1 MQSDIADKAE
11 RWQDTLAL
19 LFSARSLRMLL
30 LGFSSGLPILL
41 VFSTLSVWLIKAGV
55 QRDVVTFFSWAGIAY
70 GFKFVWSPLI
80 DRIPLPFLAGR
91 MGHRRAWLLFSQLC
105 IIAALLFTATTDP
118 ATSLVWTAV
127 GAVAIGFTSATQ
139 DIIID
144 AYRIESAPSRM
155 QAFLSATYV
164 AGYRIAMLTA
174 GAGSLW
180 FAAWLGA
187 ETYDPET
194 WKSVYRVMAG
204 FMLVGV
210 AATLISP
217 EPNIGGNV
225 ATDKKIQ
232 LKLFLAFI
240 AGVAGMI
247 VMFNLFPD
255 TPKDLGPFTKLGF
268 NTVRLFTS
276 LGAAGLVLYGLARL
290 RFVPGHE
297 ARKSYVE
304 PFTDFIERYGKA
316 AFVILALI
324 GIYRIADIVMGAVA
338 NVFYLEMGFDI
349 AQIATY
355 SKFYG
360 LVATIAGGF
369 LGGILSSRIGV
380 MRGLFI
386 GALLAAASNLLFAYL
401 ATQGA
406 NLNLLIAV
414 ITADNLSAGF
424 AVASFVA
431 YLSALTS
438 ISFTATQYALFSSI
452 MLLIPK
458 ALAGY
463 AGSIVTATGYPG
475 FFIFTAL
482 LGLPVLVLVYW
493 AGKLAPVDDG
503 QAEKSTGSETGSLA

>member
-1 MQSDIADKAE
+1 MQTDSVGRADS
-11 RWQDTLAL
+11 WQETLSL
-19 LFSARSLRMLL
+19 LLSGRSLRMLL

-80 DRIPLPFLAGR
+80 DRIPLPYLAQR
-91 MGHRRAWLLFSQLC
+91 FGHRRAWLLVSQLC
-105 IIAALLFTATTDP
+105 IMAAILFTAATDP

-139 DIIID
+139 DIVID
-144 AYRIESAPSRM
+144 AYRIESAPPRM
-155 QAFLSATYV
+155 QAFLSAAYV
-164 AGYRIAMLTA
+164 AGYRVAMLTA

-187 ETYDPET
+187 ETYDPDT
-194 WKSVYRVMAG
+194 WTTVYRIMAG
-204 FMLVGV
+204 FMLVGIL
-210 AATLISP
+210 ATLLSP
-217 EPNIGGNV
+217 EPDVGGQV
-225 ATDKKIQ
+225 ASDKVVQ

-240 AGVAGMI
+240 AGVAGLI
-247 VMFNLFPD
+247 AMFNLFPD
-255 TPKDLGPFTKLGF
+255 TPGDLGPFTKLFF
-268 NTVRLFTS
+268 NTVRLFVS
-276 LGAAGLVLYGLARL
+276 LGAAGLVLYCLAKL
-290 RFVPGHE
+290 RFVPAAE

-304 PFTDFIERYGKA
+304 PFTDFVARYGKA
-316 AFVILALI
+316 AVVILALI

-369 LGGILSSRIGV
+369 LGGILASRIGV

-386 GALLAAASNLLFAYL
+386 GAVLAAASNLLFAYL
-401 ATQGA
+401 ATQDA
-406 NLNLLIAV
+406 NVNLLIAV

-438 ISFTATQYALFSSI
+438 VTFTATQYALFSSI
-452 MLLIPK
+452 MLLVPK

-463 AGSIVTATGYPG
+463 SGSIVTATGYPG
-475 FFIFTAL
+475 FFVITAL
-482 LGLPVLVLVYW
+482 LGLPVLLLVYW
-493 AGKLAPVDDG
+493 AGKLAPIPD
-503 QAEKSTGSETGSLA
+503 A

>member
-1 MQSDIADKAE
+1 MQTDTVGKADS
-11 RWQDTLAL
+11 WQETLAL
-19 LFSARSLRMLL
+19 LLSGRSLRMLL

-80 DRIPLPFLAGR
+80 DRIPLPFLAR
-91 MGHRRAWLLFSQLC
+91 RLGHRRAWLLISQLC
-105 IIAALLFTATTDP
+105 IMAAILFTAATDP
-118 ATSLVWTAV
+118 ATSLVWTAI

-139 DIIID
+139 DIVID
-144 AYRIESAPSRM
+144 AYRIESAPPRM

-180 FAAWLGA
+180 FAAWLGV

-194 WKSVYRVMAG
+194 WKTVYRAMAG

-210 AATLISP
+210 LATLLSP
-217 EPNIGGNV
+217 EPEVGGDV
-225 ATDKKIQ
+225 ARDKMVQ

-247 VMFNLFPD
+247 AMFNLFPD
-255 TPKDLGPFTKLGF
+255 TPKDLGPFTKLFF
-268 NTVRLFTS
+268 NTARLFVS
-276 LGAAGLVLYGLARL
+276 LGAAGVVLYGLAKL
-290 RFVPGHE
+290 GIVPAEE
-297 ARKSYVE
+297 ARRSYVE
-304 PFTDFIERYGKA
+304 PFSDFVARYGKA
-316 AFVILALI
+316 AVVILALI

-369 LGGILSSRIGV
+369 LGGIMASRIGV

-401 ATQGA
+401 ATQDA
-406 NLNLLIAV
+406 NVNLLIAV

-438 ISFTATQYALFSSI
+438 VTFTATQYALFSSI
-452 MLLIPK
+452 MLLVPK

-463 AGSIVTATGYPG
+463 SGSIVSAIGYPG
-475 FFIFTAL
+475 FFIITAI
-482 LGLPVLVLVYW
+482 LGLPVLILVYW
-493 AGKLAPVDDG
+493 AAKLAPIPD
-503 QAEKSTGSETGSLA
+503 E

>member
-1 MQSDIADKAE
+1 MQSDITAKADS
-11 RWQDTLAL
+11 WQDTLAL
-19 LFSARSLRMLL
+19 LLSGRSMRMLL

-91 MGHRRAWLLFSQLC
+91 IGHRRAWLLFSQMC

-144 AYRIESAPSRM
+144 AYRIESAPRRM

-194 WKSVYRVMAG
+194 WKAVYRVMAG

-217 EPNIGGNV
+217 EPRVGRDV
-225 ATDKKIQ
+225 ATDKTVQ

-240 AGVAGMI
+240 AGVGGMI

-268 NTVRLFTS
+268 NTARLFAS
-276 LGAAGLVLYGLARL
+276 LGVAGLVIYGLAKL
-290 RFVPGHE
+290 RFVPRQE

-304 PFTDFIERYGKA
+304 PFTDFVERYGKA
-316 AFVILALI
+316 AMVILALI
-324 GIYRIADIVMGAVA
+324 GVYRIADIVMGAVA

-349 AQIATY
+349 AQIATF

-360 LVATIAGGF
+360 LVATIVGGF
-369 LGGILSSRIGV
+369 LGGILASRIGV

-431 YLSALTS
+431 YLSALTN

-452 MLLIPK
+452 MLLVPK

-463 AGSIVTATGYPG
+463 AGSIVTATGYPI

-482 LGLPVLVLVYW
+482 LGLPVLLLVYW
-493 AGKLAPVDDG
+493 AGKLAPVDEE
-503 QAEKSTGSETGSLA
+503 QAE

>member
-1 MQSDIADKAE
+1 MQTDIAEKPV
-11 RWQDTLAL
+11 RWQDTLAFL
-19 LFSARSLRMLL
+19 LSGRSLRMLL

-80 DRIPLPFLAGR
+80 DRIPLPFLARR

-105 IIAALLFTATTDP
+105 IMAAILFTATTDP

-144 AYRIESAPSRM
+144 AYRIESAPPRM
-155 QAFLSATYV
+155 QAFLSASYV

-180 FAAWLGA
+180 FAAWLGV

-204 FMLVGV
+204 FMLVGIV
-210 AATLISP
+210 ATLISP
-217 EPNIGGNV
+217 EPDVGGDV
-225 ATDKKIQ
+225 AKDKVVQ
-232 LKLFLAFI
+232 LQLFVAFI
-240 AGVAGMI
+240 AGVVGMI
-247 VMFNLFPD
+247 VIFNLFPD
-255 TPKDLGPFTKLGF
+255 TPKDLGPFTKLF
-268 NTVRLFTS
+268 YNTVRLFVS
-276 LGAAGLVLYGLARL
+276 LGAAGAVLYGLAKL
-290 RFVPGHE
+290 KIVPGAE

-304 PFTDFIERYGKA
+304 PFTDFVDRYGKA
-316 AFVILALI
+316 AVVILALI

-360 LVATIAGGF
+360 LIATIAGGF
-369 LGGILSSRIGV
+369 LGGILASRIGV

-406 NLNLLIAV
+406 NVNLLIAV

-438 ISFTATQYALFSSI
+438 VTFTATQYALFSSI
-452 MLLIPK
+452 MLLVPK

-475 FFIFTAL
+475 FFVFTAL
-482 LGLPVLVLVYW
+482 LGLPVLILVYW
-493 AGKLAPVDDG
+493 ASKLAPIDDK
-503 QAEKSTGSETGSLA
+503 QV

>member
-1 MQSDIADKAE
+1 MQSDIAAKAE

-19 LFSARSLRMLL
+19 LLSGRSLRMLL

-55 QRDVVTFFSWAGIAY
+55 ERDLVTFFSWAGLAY

-118 ATSLVWTAV
+118 ANSLVWTAA
-127 GAVAIGFTSATQ
+127 GAIAIGFTSATQ

-144 AYRIESAPSRM
+144 AYRIESAPPRM

-180 FAAWLGA
+180 YASWLGA

-194 WKSVYRVMAG
+194 WQSVYRLMAG
-204 FMLVGV
+204 FMLVGIF
-210 AATLISP
+210 ATLISP
-217 EPNIGGNV
+217 EPAVAGNI
-225 ATDKKIQ
+225 ATDRMVQ
-232 LKLFLAFI
+232 LKLFLAFV
-240 AGVAGMI
+240 AGVAGLI
-247 VMFNLFPD
+247 FMFNLFPG
-255 TPKDLGPFTKLGF
+255 TPEDLGPFATLGF
-268 NTVRLFTS
+268 NSARLLVS
-276 LGAAGLVLYGLARL
+276 LAAAGLVVYGLAKL
-290 RFVPGHE
+290 RFVPADE

-304 PFTDFIERYGKA
+304 PFTDFIDRYGKA
-316 AFVILALI
+316 AMVILALI

-369 LGGILSSRIGV
+369 LGGIMASRIGV

-431 YLSALTS
+431 YLSALTNV
-438 ISFTATQYALFSSI
+438 SFTATQYALFSSI
-452 MLLIPK
+452 MLLVPK

-482 LGLPVLVLVYW
+482 LGLPVLALVYW

-503 QAEKSTGSETGSLA
+503 QAE

>member
-1 MQSDIADKAE
+1 MQTDTAAGPDS
-11 RWQDTLAL
+11 WQETLTL
-19 LFSARSLRMLL
+19 LLSARSLRMLL

-80 DRIPLPFLAGR
+80 DRIPLPVLAER
-91 MGHRRAWLLFSQLC
+91 LGHRRAWLLVSQLC
-105 IIAALLFTATTDP
+105 IMAAILFTASTDP

-144 AYRIESAPSRM
+144 AYRIESAPPRM

-174 GAGSLW
+174 GAGALW

-187 ETYDPET
+187 ETYDPAT
-194 WKSVYRVMAG
+194 WTSVYRVMAG
-204 FMLVGV
+204 FMLVGI
-210 AATLISP
+210 AATLLSP
-217 EPNIGGNV
+217 EPDVAHDV
-225 ATDKKIQ
+225 ATDKMVQ
-232 LKLFLAFI
+232 LKLFLAFL
-240 AGVAGMI
+240 AGVAGLI
-247 VMFNLFPD
+247 AMFNLFPG
-255 TPKDLGPFTKLGF
+255 TPANLGPFAKLAF
-268 NTVRLFTS
+268 NSARLIAS
-276 LGAAGLVLYGLARL
+276 LAVAGLVIWALARTRL
-290 RFVPGHE
+290 VPAAE

-304 PFTDFIERYGKA
+304 PFTDFIARYGKA
-316 AFVILALI
+316 AMVILALI

-369 LGGILSSRIGV
+369 LGGILASRLGV

-406 NLNLLIAV
+406 NVNLLIAV

-438 ISFTATQYALFSSI
+438 ITFTATQYALFSSI
-452 MLLIPK
+452 MLLVPK

-463 AGSIVTATGYPG
+463 SGSIVTATGYPG

-493 AGKLAPVDDG
+493 AAKLAPIDDN
-503 QAEKSTGSETGSLA
+503 

>member
-1 MQSDIADKAE
+1 MQADTVGKPDT
-11 RWQDTLAL
+11 WQETLAL
-19 LFSARSLRMLL
+19 LLSGRSLRMLL

-80 DRIPLPFLAGR
+80 DRIPLPFLAR
-91 MGHRRAWLLFSQLC
+91 RLGHRRAWLLVSQLC
-105 IIAALLFTATTDP
+105 IMAAILFTAATDP

-139 DIIID
+139 DIVID
-144 AYRIESAPSRM
+144 AYRIESAPPRM
-155 QAFLSATYV
+155 QAFLSAAYV
-164 AGYRIAMLTA
+164 AGYRVAMLTA

-180 FAAWLGA
+180 FAAWLGT
-187 ETYDPET
+187 ETYDPAT
-194 WKSVYRVMAG
+194 WTTVYRIMAG
-204 FMLVGV
+204 FMLVGIL
-210 AATLISP
+210 ATLLSP
-217 EPNIGGNV
+217 EPEVGGEV
-225 ATDKKIQ
+225 ASDKVVQ

-240 AGVAGMI
+240 AGVAGLI
-247 VMFNLFPD
+247 AMFNLFPD
-255 TPKDLGPFTKLGF
+255 TPKDLGPFTKLFF
-268 NTVRLFTS
+268 NTVRLFAS
-276 LGAAGLVLYGLARL
+276 LGAAGLVLYLLAKL
-290 RFVPGHE
+290 RFVPAAE

-304 PFTDFIERYGKA
+304 PFTDFVARYGKA
-316 AFVILALI
+316 AVLILALI

-369 LGGILSSRIGV
+369 LGGILASRIGV

-386 GALLAAASNLLFAYL
+386 GAVLAAASNLLFAYL
-401 ATQGA
+401 ATQDA
-406 NLNLLIAV
+406 NVNLLIAV

-438 ISFTATQYALFSSI
+438 VTFTATQYALFSSI
-452 MLLIPK
+452 MLLVPK

-463 AGSIVTATGYPG
+463 SGSIVTATGYPG
-475 FFIFTAL
+475 FFVITAL
-482 LGLPVLVLVYW
+482 LGLPVLLLVYW
-493 AGKLAPVDDG
+493 AGKLAPIPD
-503 QAEKSTGSETGSLA
+503 A

>member
-1 MQSDIADKAE
+1 MQTDSVSRPDS
-11 RWQDTLAL
+11 WQETLQL
-19 LFSARSLRMLL
+19 LLSGRSLRMLL

-80 DRIPLPFLAGR
+80 DRIPLPFLAR
-91 MGHRRAWLLFSQLC
+91 HFGHRRAWLLVSQVC
-105 IIAALLFTATTDP
+105 IMVAILFTAATDP

-139 DIIID
+139 DIVID
-144 AYRIESAPSRM
+144 AYRIESAPPRM
-155 QAFLSATYV
+155 QAFLSAAYV
-164 AGYRIAMLTA
+164 AGYRVAMLTA

-194 WKSVYRVMAG
+194 WTTVYRIMAG
-204 FMLVGV
+204 FMLVGIL
-210 AATLISP
+210 ATLLSP
-217 EPNIGGNV
+217 EPDVGGDV
-225 ATDKKIQ
+225 ATDKVVQ
-232 LKLFLAFI
+232 LKLFLAFL
-240 AGVAGMI
+240 AGVAGLI
-247 VMFNLFPD
+247 TMFNLFPA
-255 TPKDLGPFTKLGF
+255 TPGDLEPFTKLLF
-268 NTVRLFTS
+268 NTVRLFAS
-276 LGAAGLVLYGLARL
+276 LGAAGLVLYCLAKL
-290 RFVPGHE
+290 RFVPAAE

-304 PFTDFIERYGKA
+304 PFTDFIARYGKA
-316 AFVILALI
+316 ALVILALI

-369 LGGILSSRIGV
+369 LGGILASRIGV

-386 GALLAAASNLLFAYL
+386 GAVLAAASNLLFAYL

-406 NLNLLIAV
+406 NVNLLIAV

-438 ISFTATQYALFSSI
+438 ITFTATQYALFSSI
-452 MLLIPK
+452 MLLVPK

-463 AGSIVTATGYPG
+463 SGSIVTATGYPG
-475 FFIFTAL
+475 FFIITAL
-482 LGLPVLVLVYW
+482 LGLPVLALVYW
-493 AGKLAPVDDG
+493 AGKLAPIPD
-503 QAEKSTGSETGSLA
+503 E

>member
-1 MQSDIADKAE
+1 MQTDTVGRADS
-11 RWQDTLAL
+11 WQETLAL
-19 LFSARSLRMLL
+19 LLSGRSLRMLL

-80 DRIPLPFLAGR
+80 DRIPLPFLAQR
-91 MGHRRAWLLFSQLC
+91 FGHRRAWLLVSQLC
-105 IIAALLFTATTDP
+105 IMAAILFTAATDP

-139 DIIID
+139 DIVID
-144 AYRIESAPSRM
+144 AYRIESAPPRM
-155 QAFLSATYV
+155 QAFLSAAYV
-164 AGYRIAMLTA
+164 AGYRVAMLTA

-194 WKSVYRVMAG
+194 WTTVYRIMAG
-204 FMLVGV
+204 FMLIGIL
-210 AATLISP
+210 ATLLSP
-217 EPNIGGNV
+217 EPEVGGDV
-225 ATDKKIQ
+225 ATDKVVQ

-240 AGVAGMI
+240 AGVAGLI
-247 VMFNLFPD
+247 AMFNLFPD
-255 TPKDLGPFTKLGF
+255 TPKDLGPFTKLFF
-268 NTVRLFTS
+268 NTARLFVS
-276 LGAAGLVLYGLARL
+276 LGAAGLVLYCLAKL
-290 RFVPGHE
+290 RFVPAAE

-304 PFTDFIERYGKA
+304 PFTDFVARYGKA
-316 AFVILALI
+316 AVVILALI

-369 LGGILSSRIGV
+369 LGGILASRIGV

-401 ATQGA
+401 ATQDA
-406 NLNLLIAV
+406 NVNLLIAV

-438 ISFTATQYALFSSI
+438 VTFTATQYALFSSI
-452 MLLIPK
+452 MLLVPK

-463 AGSIVTATGYPG
+463 SGSIVSATGYPG
-475 FFIFTAL
+475 FFIITAL
-482 LGLPVLVLVYW
+482 LGLPVLFLVYW
-493 AGKLAPVDDG
+493 AGKLAPIPD
-503 QAEKSTGSETGSLA
+503 E

>member
-1 MQSDIADKAE
+1 MQTDSVGRADS
-11 RWQDTLAL
+11 WQETLSL
-19 LFSARSLRMLL
+19 LLSGRSLRMLL

-80 DRIPLPFLAGR
+80 DRIPLPFLAQR
-91 MGHRRAWLLFSQLC
+91 LGHRRAWLLVSQLC
-105 IIAALLFTATTDP
+105 IMAAILFTAATDP

-139 DIIID
+139 DIVID
-144 AYRIESAPSRM
+144 AYRIESAPPRM
-155 QAFLSATYV
+155 QAFLSAAYV
-164 AGYRIAMLTA
+164 AGYRVAMLTA

-187 ETYDPET
+187 ETYDPGT
-194 WKSVYRVMAG
+194 WTTVYRIMAG
-204 FMLVGV
+204 FMLVGIL
-210 AATLISP
+210 ATLLSP
-217 EPNIGGNV
+217 EPEVGGDV
-225 ATDKKIQ
+225 ASDKVVQ

-240 AGVAGMI
+240 AGVAGLI
-247 VMFNLFPD
+247 AMFNLFPD
-255 TPKDLGPFTKLGF
+255 TPKDLGPFTKLFF
-268 NTVRLFTS
+268 NTIRLFVS
-276 LGAAGLVLYGLARL
+276 LGAAGLVLYCLAKW
-290 RFVPGHE
+290 RFVPAAE

-304 PFTDFIERYGKA
+304 PFTDFVARYGKA
-316 AFVILALI
+316 AVVILALI

-369 LGGILSSRIGV
+369 LGGILASRIGV

-386 GALLAAASNLLFAYL
+386 GAVLAAASNLLFAYL

-406 NLNLLIAV
+406 NVNLLIAV

-438 ISFTATQYALFSSI
+438 VTFTATQYALFSSI
-452 MLLIPK
+452 MLLVPK

-463 AGSIVTATGYPG
+463 SGSIVSATGYPG
-475 FFIFTAL
+475 FFVITAL
-482 LGLPVLVLVYW
+482 LGLPVLLLVYW
-493 AGKLAPVDDG
+493 AGKLAPIPD
-503 QAEKSTGSETGSLA
+503 A

>member
-1 MQSDIADKAE
+1 MQTDTAARPDS
-11 RWQDTLAL
+11 WQETLTL
-19 LFSARSLRMLL
+19 LLSARSLRMLL

-80 DRIPLPFLAGR
+80 DRIPLPVLAER
-91 MGHRRAWLLFSQLC
+91 LGHRRAWLLVSQLC
-105 IIAALLFTATTDP
+105 IMAAILFTASTDP
-118 ATSLVWTAV
+118 ASSLVWTAV

-144 AYRIESAPSRM
+144 AYRIESAPPRM

-174 GAGSLW
+174 GAGALW
-180 FAAWLGA
+180 FAAWMGA
-187 ETYDPET
+187 EETYNPAIWT
-194 WKSVYRVMAG
+194 SVYQVMAG
-204 FMLVGV
+204 FMLVGIV
-210 AATLISP
+210 ATLLSP
-217 EPNIGGNV
+217 EPDVAHDV
-225 ATDKKIQ
+225 ATDKIVQ
-232 LKLFLAFI
+232 LKLFLAFL
-240 AGVAGMI
+240 AGVAGLI
-247 VMFNLFPD
+247 AMFNLFPD
-255 TPKDLGPFTKLGF
+255 TPDSLGPFSKLAF
-268 NTVRLFTS
+268 NSARLITS
-276 LGAAGLVLYGLARL
+276 LAVAGLVIWGLARTPL
-290 RFVPGHE
+290 VPAAE

-304 PFTDFIERYGKA
+304 PFTDFIDRYGKA
-316 AFVILALI
+316 AMVILALI

-369 LGGILSSRIGV
+369 LGGILASRLGV

-406 NLNLLIAV
+406 NVSLLIAV

-438 ISFTATQYALFSSI
+438 ITFTATQYALFSSI
-452 MLLIPK
+452 MLLVPK

-463 AGSIVTATGYPG
+463 SGSIVTATGYPG
-475 FFIFTAL
+475 FFVFTAL
-482 LGLPVLVLVYW
+482 LGLPVLLLVYW
-493 AGKLAPVDDG
+493 AGKLAPIEDD
-503 QAEKSTGSETGSLA
+503 

>member
-1 MQSDIADKAE
+1 MQTDTAARADS
-11 RWQDTLAL
+11 WQETLTL
-19 LFSARSLRMLL
+19 LLSARSLRMLL
-30 LGFSSGLPILL
+30 LGFSSGLPLLL

-55 QRDVVTFFSWAGIAY
+55 QRDAVTFFSWAGIAY

-80 DRIPLPFLAGR
+80 DRIPLPVLADR
-91 MGHRRAWLLFSQLC
+91 LGHRRAWLLVSQLC
-105 IIAALLFTATTDP
+105 IMAAILFTATTDP
-118 ATSLVWTAV
+118 ATSLVWTAI

-139 DIIID
+139 DIVID
-144 AYRIESAPSRM
+144 TYRIESATPRM

-164 AGYRIAMLTA
+164 AGYRIGMLTA

-180 FAAWLGA
+180 FAAWLGT

-194 WKSVYRVMAG
+194 WKTVYRVMAG
-204 FMLVGV
+204 FMLIGV
-210 AATLISP
+210 LATLLSP
-217 EPNIGGNV
+217 EPDVGGDV
-225 ATDKKIQ
+225 TKDKMVQ

-240 AGVAGMI
+240 AGVAGLI
-247 VMFNLFPD
+247 AMFNLLPD
-255 TPKDLGPFTKLGF
+255 TPKDLAPFTKLF
-268 NTVRLFTS
+268 YNTARLFVS
-276 LGAAGLVLYGLARL
+276 LGAAGLILYALAKTRI
-290 RFVPGHE
+290 VPAAE
-297 ARKSYVE
+297 ARRSYVE
-304 PFTDFIERYGKA
+304 PFTDFVARYGKA
-316 AFVILALI
+316 AVVILALI

-369 LGGILSSRIGV
+369 LGGILASRLGV

-401 ATQGA
+401 ATQNA
-406 NLNLLIAV
+406 NVNLLIAV

-438 ISFTATQYALFSSI
+438 VTFTATQYALFSSI
-452 MLLIPK
+452 MLLVPK

-463 AGSIVTATGYPG
+463 SGSIVSATGYPG

-482 LGLPVLVLVYW
+482 LGLPVLLLVYW
-493 AGKLAPVDDG
+493 AGKLAPISDD
-503 QAEKSTGSETGSLA
+503 E

>member
-1 MQSDIADKAE
+1 MQSDIAARAE

-19 LFSARSLRMLL
+19 LLSARSLRMLL

-41 VFSTLSVWLIKAGV
+41 VFSTLSVWLFEAGV
-55 QRDVVTFFSWAGIAY
+55 KRDLVTYFSWAGLAY

-80 DRIPLPFLAGR
+80 DRIPLPFLANR

-105 IIAALLFTATTDP
+105 IIAAMLFTATTDP
-118 ATSLVWTAV
+118 ANSLAWTAY

-139 DIIID
+139 DIVID
-144 AYRIESAPSRM
+144 AYRIESAPPRM

-180 FAAWLGA
+180 LAAWLGT
-187 ETYDPET
+187 ESYNPEIWQT
-194 WKSVYRVMAG
+194 VYRVMAC
-204 FMLVGV
+204 FMLVGIV
-210 AATLISP
+210 ATLISP
-217 EPNIGGNV
+217 EPEVGGDV
-225 ATDKKIQ
+225 APDKTVQ

-240 AGVAGMI
+240 AGVCGM
-247 VMFNLFPD
+247 VYVFGEFPG
-255 TPKDLGPFTKLGF
+255 TPKDLEPFAKLAF
-268 NTVRLFTS
+268 NSLRLLAS
-276 LGAAGLVLYGLARL
+276 LGVAGLIIFVLAKIK
-290 RFVPGHE
+290 FVPGQE

-304 PFTDFIERYGKA
+304 PFTDFMSRYGKTA
-316 AFVILALI
+316 MVILALI
-324 GIYRIADIVMGAVA
+324 GLYRIADIVMGAVA
-338 NVFYLEMGFDI
+338 NLFYLEMGFSK

-360 LVATIAGGF
+360 LIATIAGGF
-369 LGGILSSRIGV
+369 LGGILASRIGV

-431 YLSALTS
+431 YLSALTNVT
-438 ISFTATQYALFSSI
+438 FTATQYALFSSI
-452 MLLIPK
+452 MLLVPK

-475 FFIFTAL
+475 FFIFTAI

-503 QAEKSTGSETGSLA
+503 QTK

>member
-1 MQSDIADKAE
+1 MQADTVA
-11 RWQDTLAL
+11 RTDSWQETLAL
-19 LFSARSLRMLL
+19 LLSGRSLRMLL

-80 DRIPLPFLAGR
+80 DRIPLPVLAR
-91 MGHRRAWLLFSQLC
+91 RFGHRRAWLLVSQLC
-105 IIAALLFTATTDP
+105 IMAALLFTAATDP
-118 ATSLVWTAV
+118 ATSLFWTAI

-139 DIIID
+139 DIVID
-144 AYRIESAPSRM
+144 AYRIESAPPRM
-155 QAFLSATYV
+155 QAFLSAAYV
-164 AGYRIAMLTA
+164 AGYRVAMLTA

-187 ETYDPET
+187 ETYDPDT
-194 WKSVYRVMAG
+194 WQTVYRVMAG

-210 AATLISP
+210 LATLLSP
-217 EPNIGGNV
+217 EPGVGGGV
-225 ATDKKIQ
+225 ATDKMVQ
-232 LKLFLAFI
+232 LKLFVAFI

-247 VMFNLFPD
+247 AMFNLLPD
-255 TPKDLGPFTKLGF
+255 TPKDLAPFT
-268 NTVRLFTS
+268 RLFYNTARLFIS
-276 LGAAGLVLYGLARL
+276 LGAAGVVLYALARF
-290 RFVPGHE
+290 RIVPAAE

-304 PFTDFIERYGKA
+304 PFSDFIARYGKA
-316 AFVILALI
+316 AVVILALI

-338 NVFYLEMGFDI
+338 NVFYLEMGFDL

-369 LGGILSSRIGV
+369 LGGILASRIGV

-386 GALLAAASNLLFAYL
+386 GAVLAAASNLLFAYL
-401 ATQGA
+401 ATQDA
-406 NLNLLIAV
+406 NVNLLIAV

-438 ISFTATQYALFSSI
+438 ITFTATQYALFSSI
-452 MLLIPK
+452 MLLVPK

-463 AGSIVTATGYPG
+463 SGSIVTATGYPG
-475 FFIFTAL
+475 FFIITAL
-482 LGLPVLVLVYW
+482 LGLPVLILVYW
-493 AGKLAPVDDG
+493 AGKLAPIPD
-503 QAEKSTGSETGSLA
+503 E

>member
-1 MQSDIADKAE
+1 MQSDISAKAE
-11 RWQDTLAL
+11 SWQDTLAL
-19 LFSARSLRMLL
+19 LLSGRSLRMLL

-80 DRIPLPFLAGR
+80 DRIPLPWLAGH

-105 IIAALLFTATTDP
+105 VIAALLFTATTDP

-144 AYRIESAPSRM
+144 AYRIESAPPRM

-194 WKSVYRVMAG
+194 WKSVYRLMAG

-210 AATLISP
+210 TATLISP
-217 EPNIGGNV
+217 EPSVGGNV
-225 ATDKKIQ
+225 ATDKTVQ

-240 AGVAGMI
+240 AGVGGMI
-247 VMFNLFPD
+247 VMFNLFPG

-268 NTVRLFTS
+268 NTLRLFAS
-276 LGAAGLVLYGLARL
+276 LGVAGLVIYALVKL
-290 RFVPGHE
+290 RFVPESE

-304 PFTDFIERYGKA
+304 PFTDFVDRYGKA
-316 AFVILALI
+316 AVVVLALI
-324 GIYRIADIVMGAVA
+324 GVYRIADIVMGAVA

-360 LVATIAGGF
+360 LIATIAGGF
-369 LGGILSSRIGV
+369 LGGILASRIGV

-431 YLSALTS
+431 YLSALTN

-463 AGSIVTATGYPG
+463 SGSIVTATGYPG

-482 LGLPVLVLVYW
+482 LGVPVLLLVYW
-493 AGKLAPVDDG
+493 AGKLAPIDEE
-503 QAEKSTGSETGSLA
+503 QAA